1 MTRGT
6 CRGRTWLLPDPPW
19 AESMLAAP
27 SAGRRALCSPA
38 AGLGPEAG
46 SLPPELS
53 LPLAGPPPS
62 LRFGAALPALSL
74 PALALSSSALGSLTH
89 CFPPLSPPSLSLS
102 LSPGRQ
108 RRLPLPWGGSGHKG
122 ARLLLSPGS
131 GPHPRAPRRPPCSCS
146 NSNYRE
152 VEGKSLGPRSGSAAC
167 DPWQAG
173 AGGCSLDWVSSRQT
187 RKGGCSCMAPWCL

>member
-102 LSPGRQ
+102 LS
-108 RRLPLPWGGSGHKG
+108 L
-122 ARLLLSPGS
+122 
-131 GPHPRAPRRPPCSCS
+131 
-146 NSNYRE
+146 
-152 VEGKSLGPRSGSAAC
+152 
-167 DPWQAG
+167 PWQA
-173 AGGCSLDWVSSRQT
+173 AAPPPPLGGLWPQ
-187 RKGGCSCMAPWCL
+187 GCPPAPLPRLWPPPPRTQEAPLQLFQL

>member
-1 MTRGT
+1 MTRGPR
-6 CRGRTWLLPDPPW
+6 RGRTWLLPDPPW

-27 SAGRRALCSPA
+27 SAGRTALRSPA
-38 AGLGPEAG
+38 AGPGPGAG

-62 LRFGAALPALSL
+62 PRFGAALPALSL

-102 LSPGRQ
+102 RQ

-131 GPHPRAPRRPPCSCS
+131 GPPLHTQEAPLQLFQL
-146 NSNYRE
+146 SNYRE
-152 VEGKSLGPRSGSAAC
+152 VEGKSLGPRSGSAAS

-173 AGGCSLDWVSSRQT
+173 ARGCSLDWVSSPQT
-187 RKGGCSCMAPWCL
+187 RRGGCNCMAPCCL

>member
-6 CRGRTWLLPDPPW
+6 CRGRTWLLPDLPW

-27 SAGRRALCSPA
+27 SAGRTALCSPA

-62 LRFGAALPALSL
+62 PGFGAALPALSL

-89 CFPPLSPPSLSLS
+89 CFPLSLSLSLS
-102 LSPGRQ
+102 LSP
-108 RRLPLPWGGSGHKG
+108 PAGSG
-122 ARLLLSPGS
+122 ASPSPGGALATRVPACS
-131 GPHPRAPRRPPCSCS
+131 SPQALAPTPAHPGGPPAAVPTLTTERWRERA
-146 NSNYRE
+146 
-152 VEGKSLGPRSGSAAC
+152 
-167 DPWQAG
+167 
-173 AGGCSLDWVSSRQT
+173 
-187 RKGGCSCMAPWCL
+187 

>member
-1 MTRGT
+1 MPRGT

-27 SAGRRALCSPA
+27 SAGRTALRSPA
-38 AGLGPEAG
+38 AGPGPGAG

-62 LRFGAALPALSL
+62 PRFGAALPALSL

-89 CFPPLSPPSLSLS
+89 CFPPLSPPSLSPS
-102 LSPGRQ
+102 RQ
-108 RRLPLPWGGSGHKG
+108 AAAPPPPLGGLWPQGCPPAPLP
-122 ARLLLSPGS
+122 RLWP
-131 GPHPRAPRRPPCSCS
+131 PPPRTQEAPLQLFQL
-146 NSNYRE
+146 SNYRE
-152 VEGKSLGPRSGSAAC
+152 VEGKSLGPRSGSAAS
-167 DPWQAG
+167 DPGQAG

-187 RKGGCSCMAPWCL
+187 RGGGCSYMGPWCL